1 MEGAPQTLEEIGRAV
16 GITRER
22 VRQILMVAEKR
33 LRSFV
38 ECELKDLGPA
48 RAVAVPDSQTVTKEE
63 LPPGGPN
70 AEPSQ
75 EARTSIGALC
85 SPGVPVLT
93 QEEPQ
98 LVRLDLERK
107 QETAEHIA
115 DAVGGQVA
123 LYEQPVGDLE
133 GFSE

>member
-1 MEGAPQTLEEIGRAV
+1 MGCRAE

-38 ECELKDLGPA
+38 ERELKDLVPA

-63 LPPGGPN
+63 LLPDGPN

-85 SPGVPVLT
+85 SLGVSVLT

-98 LVRLDLERK
+98 LVRLDLERN
-107 QETAEHIA
+107 QEAAEHVA
-115 DAVGGQVA
+115 DAVGRQVA
-123 LYEQPVGDLE
+123 FHGEPLVNLE
-133 GFSE
+133 GFSK